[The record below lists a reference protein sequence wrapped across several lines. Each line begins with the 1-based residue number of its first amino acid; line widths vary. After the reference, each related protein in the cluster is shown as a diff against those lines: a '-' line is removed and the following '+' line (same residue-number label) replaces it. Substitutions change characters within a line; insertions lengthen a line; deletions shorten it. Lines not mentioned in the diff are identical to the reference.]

1 MQTWPTPDRVGNWS
15 VYSGSGASPSVKHRT
30 ARTDLPTADISDGR
44 LLCGE
49 IDQARGEPY
58 KWGGGMAGYGRRYEA
73 RYGEFVV
80 QNSIVAAGNALLR
93 IRTRI

>member
-1 MQTWPTPDRVGNWS
+1 MFSAG
-15 VYSGSGASPSVKHRT
+15 
-30 ARTDLPTADISDGR
+30 
-44 LLCGE
+44 

-80 QNSIVAAGNALLR
+80 QNSVVAAGNALLR
-93 IRTRI
+93 IRTPI